1 MRPKLERNHCIQLLE
16 AGGVTARELPHA
28 WWNISAKTC
37 KLKFFREKKTRFS
50 GVFGKKLHKSRFIVD
65 FSKCSRQCHQGR
77 QGGVLYWTIN
87 GMSWKKTEENQIY
100 TWKWQCGK
108 INFQNRKSLGPWE
121 RALASLKVVSCL
133 LAPPSYFV
141 CARGGMERQQKQ
153 IKMAAGLVPFQSPNK
168 SCFFTLQVQGN
179 SAKDNNHVFITF
191 STNGRKQ
198 TRTWCYVILFRPLE
212 CVFPAKKIEFF
223 IEINWFEPVC
233 LGRYT
238 HTNLLLCLKPA
249 WAWLLPI
256 RAPLFFASP
265 LPPSVV
271 HSISRVFSHFT
282 WLIGTT
288 WRNPITLIRRKI
300 TFRKHTVFS
309 SLLANVFKSVSSFVL
324 VQPAQTGC
332 NTWLLRSF
340 GPTTFLDVLVF
351 LVRGLPFPSC
361 HVTLHKAAWMA
372 GWKTS
377 GDWLFRWRHDI
388 FPKLI
393 QTSTIHDFPFIRL
406 RQKRILKS
414 WLLQSFQLII
424 DDLLSLWIKIIVQWT
439 LPVVTR
445 RTKFVNCFSRK
456 EIPVENLGMQ
466 AISSLSQNIA
476 MLNGTV
482 HLTPTAR
489 FQSKFLLDSRT
500 SFLSRRKPTR
510 IEKLETLLRYTHDYY
525 F

>member
-77 QGGVLYWTIN
+77 QGGALYWTIN

-198 TRTWCYVILFRPLE
+198 TRTWCYVMLFRPLE

-309 SLLANVFKSVSSFVL
+309 SLLANVFKVFRVLFWSSQHRLGATHGSYVAL
-324 VQPAQTGC
+324 AQQLSSMF
-332 NTWLLRSF
+332 WSF
-340 GPTTFLDVLVF
+340 SFEA
-351 LVRGLPFPSC
+351 FPSP
-361 HVTLHKAAWMA
+361 HVTW
-372 GWKTS
+372 
-377 GDWLFRWRHDI
+377 
-388 FPKLI
+388 P
-393 QTSTIHDFPFIRL
+393 STRL
-406 RQKRILKS
+406 REWLDERRAGIGCFDDVTIFFRNWSKRRPFTI
-414 WLLQSFQLII
+414 
-424 DDLLSLWIKIIVQWT
+424 
-439 LPVVTR
+439 
-445 RTKFVNCFSRK
+445 
-456 EIPVENLGMQ
+456 
-466 AISSLSQNIA
+466 
-476 MLNGTV
+476 
-482 HLTPTAR
+482 
-489 FQSKFLLDSRT
+489 
-500 SFLSRRKPTR
+500 FLSYGLGKNAS
-510 IEKLETLLRYTHDYY
+510 
-525 F
+525 